1 MNAMN
6 LDILLGSHTGF
17 HLLCNMEVVIFGCRE
32 WVLYTNCVHVQICA
46 SYVHMNTFTNKSWFI
61 NNFHA
66 KMTCFVNL
74 QKIAET
80 DSKVKLLLI
89 WTLINLFV
97 RSSSVCVWI
106 RVIHTIVFGWE
117 PLSPPTGKTML
128 HAESVIEI
136 SPTHL
141 DMQNKK
147 ILESEVFH
155 CLYHS
160 SCTS

>member
-97 RSSSVCVWI
+97 RSSSVCVNTSNPHNCLWM
-106 RVIHTIVFGWE
+106 RAIVSTYWQNNVTCRKCHRNFPNTSG
-117 PLSPPTGKTML
+117 
-128 HAESVIEI
+128 HA
-136 SPTHL
+136 
-141 DMQNKK
+141 K
-147 ILESEVFH
+147 
-155 CLYHS
+155 
-160 SCTS
+160 